1 MKTGEDLSRF
11 IKVPKNPKDKKA
23 KEIEPKDLIMIN
35 CKSLAEDICD
45 ILDKETSTYRK
56 DKDSDQPPKPTPY
69 TTEVKRILR
78 YLEGNFEID
87 LFAEEFIKAHGISY
101 LDKIITYNKGNIRSY
116 GLLSILKL
124 LDFENAFDYFNTRL
138 EILSNLFN
146 VAITEDSENIK
157 ANQYSLDIII
167 KIIGKDENKDNKV
180 ILIIDAAEKYAKK
193 THTELFQ
200 GIVNNLIENQ
210 TKYAKSALDFAIN
223 PEDLSK
229 EQQIELMYRTVD
241 KAVDF
246 FYSDMSSELLTI
258 LTHGQKEKEIFGNL
272 PLFKYGKKLFAALF
286 NLKES
291 DKEVILTLVSI
302 ITLINAPRLMP
313 NFSLQLMNQ
322 RTFHQEDVR
331 IIRNNVR
338 TYMKALLQK
347 HNLI

>member
-1 MKTGEDLSRF
+1 MKKNENQNSR
-11 IKVPKNPKDKKA
+11 
-23 KEIEPKDLIMIN
+23 E
-35 CKSLAEDICD
+35 
-45 ILDKETSTYRK
+45 
-56 DKDSDQPPKPTPY
+56 
-69 TTEVKRILR
+69 RILKVASK
-78 YLEGNFEID
+78 
-87 LFAEEFIKAHGISY
+87 LFAQKGFAGTSVREIAKAAGVNVAMISY
-101 LDKIITYNKGNIRSY
+101 FWG
-116 GLLSILKL
+116 
-124 LDFENAFDYFNTRL
+124 
-138 EILSNLFN
+138 
-146 VAITEDSENIK
+146 
-157 ANQYSLDIII
+157 
-167 KIIGKDENKDNKV
+167 GKK
-180 ILIIDAAEKYAKK
+180 
-193 THTELFQ
+193 ELFQ
-200 GIVNNLIENQ
+200 GIINNTIENQ

-241 KAVDF
+241 KAIEF

-286 NLKES
+286 NLRES

-331 IIRNNVR
+331 IIRKNVR
-338 TYMKALLQK
+338 TYMQALLRT

>member
-1 MKTGEDLSRF
+1 MKKNENQNSR
-11 IKVPKNPKDKKA
+11 
-23 KEIEPKDLIMIN
+23 E
-35 CKSLAEDICD
+35 
-45 ILDKETSTYRK
+45 
-56 DKDSDQPPKPTPY
+56 
-69 TTEVKRILR
+69 RILKVASK
-78 YLEGNFEID
+78 
-87 LFAEEFIKAHGISY
+87 LFAQKGFAGTSVREIAKAAGVNVAMISY
-101 LDKIITYNKGNIRSY
+101 FWG
-116 GLLSILKL
+116 
-124 LDFENAFDYFNTRL
+124 
-138 EILSNLFN
+138 
-146 VAITEDSENIK
+146 
-157 ANQYSLDIII
+157 
-167 KIIGKDENKDNKV
+167 GKK
-180 ILIIDAAEKYAKK
+180 
-193 THTELFQ
+193 ELFQ
-200 GIVNNLIENQ
+200 GIINNTIENQ

-241 KAVDF
+241 KAIEF

-331 IIRNNVR
+331 IIRKNVR
-338 TYMKALLQK
+338 TYMQALLRT

>member
-1 MKTGEDLSRF
+1 MKNLTDKNTKDEIL
-11 IKVPKNPKDKKA
+11 KVATKQFAQKGYEGTSIR
-23 KEIEPKDLIMIN
+23 EI
-35 CKSLAEDICD
+35 C
-45 ILDKETSTYRK
+45 
-56 DKDSDQPPKPTPY
+56 
-69 TTEVKRILR
+69 RIAGVNVAL
-78 YLEGNFEID
+78 
-87 LFAEEFIKAHGISY
+87 ISY
-101 LDKIITYNKGNIRSY
+101 YWG
-116 GLLSILKL
+116 
-124 LDFENAFDYFNTRL
+124 
-138 EILSNLFN
+138 
-146 VAITEDSENIK
+146 
-157 ANQYSLDIII
+157 
-167 KIIGKDENKDNKV
+167 GKK
-180 ILIIDAAEKYAKK
+180 
-193 THTELFQ
+193 ELFQ